1 MGLSLLFLFSIN
13 TFPEKQLL
21 IYHDYGD
28 LYSYSNTFFLETIVL
43 NQKTGTVIPIL
54 RFARDRP

>member
-13 TFPEKQLL
+13 TFTEKQLL

-28 LYSYSNTFFLETIVL
+28 LYFSSNTFFLETIVL

>member
-1 MGLSLLFLFSIN
+1 MIMEIFI
-13 TFPEKQLL
+13 L
-21 IYHDYGD
+21 IRT
-28 LYSYSNTFFLETIVL
+28 LFFLKTIVL